1 MLKLACVSYLNA
13 LPLTQGLNPQEVE
26 ILYRAPAQ
34 LRPFLEQSDA
44 ALLPILNYFE
54 DESLYL
60 IPGLCI
66 GCKGAVESVKLFS
79 DEAIETVSK
88 IYLDE
93 ESRTSQNLLKV
104 ILKEKYGRDLQ
115 EIEFFSSRVESPC
128 PTENNRQPLR
138 AAPTDDVA
146 ALLIGDKAILNAPQ
160 TKYVYDLG
168 QEWTEWQ
175 KLPFVFAAWMSQ
187 KDLGKS
193 ATQTLQNSLKTS
205 LANLDLLVDRFAD
218 KWDKNHLKNYF
229 SKSINYVLGEDDL
242 KGITRF
248 FELLKPIQG
257 FKHELH
263 FRFVSKD

>member
-104 ILKEKYGRDLQ
+104 ILKEKYGRDLGGM
-115 EIEFFSSRVESPC
+115 EFVSGLPH
-128 PTENNRQPLR
+128 PNPLLTKER
-138 AAPTDDVA
+138 EGN
-146 ALLIGDKAILNAPQ
+146 LLIGDKALINPPQ

-168 QEWTEWQ
+168 QEWTDWQ

-193 ATQTLQNSLKTS
+193 ATQILQNSLDKS
-205 LANLDLLVDRFAD
+205 FENLDLLVDRFAD
-218 KWDKNHLKNYF
+218 KWDKKQLKNYF
-229 SKSINYVLGEDDL
+229 SKSINYILGEDDL
-242 KGITRF
+242 KGIARF